1 MDKHKE
7 ALLGAV
13 NKHVIIKNE
22 HILFFDHNK
31 SLQQAFVSMI

>member
-22 HILFFDHNK
+22 HILFFDHNI
-31 SLQQAFVSMI
+31 SL